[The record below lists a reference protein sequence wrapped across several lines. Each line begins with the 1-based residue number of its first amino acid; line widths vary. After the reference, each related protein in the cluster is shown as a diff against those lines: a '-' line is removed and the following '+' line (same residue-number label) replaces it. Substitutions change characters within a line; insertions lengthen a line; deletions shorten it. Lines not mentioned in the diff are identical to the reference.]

1 MDKGGTVSLIES
13 SRPLLPL
20 WLAAR
25 YAWRREWQLCC
36 RQRSEWL
43 QPLAFFVVVI
53 VLFPLG
59 LSGDLA
65 LLRTFAPG
73 LVWVTALLAVVMSLE
88 RLFRDDYSDGVIEQ
102 WVLSPQ
108 PLVLV
113 VTLKVVLHWLLN
125 GCLLVIMSPLLGGML
140 GLSYYE
146 EAVLACSLLPGTFI
160 LAWIGAIGAAL
171 TVALPRGGVLLS
183 LLMLPLYVPILIFG
197 AGAVRLASLGLP
209 CWPVIALLGG
219 LMALVLLIAPW
230 VVAYALRLN
239 ISMQ

>member
-1 MDKGGTVSLIES
+1 MDREGTVSLTES
-13 SRPLLPL
+13 GHSSLSLG
-20 WLAAR
+20 LAAR
-25 YAWRREWQLCC
+25 YAWCREWQLCC

-43 QPLAFFVVVI
+43 QPVAFFVIVI

-59 LSGDLA
+59 LSGDLTV
-65 LLRTFAPG
+65 LRTFAPG
-73 LVWVTALLAVVMSLE
+73 IVWVAALLAVVMSLE

-108 PLVLV
+108 PLVMV

-125 GCLLVIMSPLLGGML
+125 GCLLVLMSPILGGML
-140 GLSYYE
+140 GLSCYE
-146 EAVLACSLLPGTFI
+146 VAVLACSLLPGTFI

-183 LLMLPLYVPILIFG
+183 LLMLPLYAPILIFG
-197 AGAVRLASLGLP
+197 AGAGHLAASGLP
-209 CWPVIALLGG
+209 CWPVISLLGG

-239 ISMQ
+239 VSMQ